1 MGPGRNIGVVLD
13 PMVCLRLI
21 GYPLLQI
28 ESECYHRDSLIFF
41 EVHNA

>member
-21 GYPLLQI
+21 GYPLNQGFG
-28 ESECYHRDSLIFF
+28 SDSICS
-41 EVHNA
+41 